1 MGCCIFGVLTLN
13 KTVKKIDIVSY
24 VSNKSGININ
34 KTADIID
41 LFFDLLSDN
50 LLNDKEVKI
59 KDLGTFF
66 VKQKKER
73 VGRNLKTGDVITITP
88 RNSVLYKPSKK
99 MKDYF
104 D

>member
-1 MGCCIFGVLTLN
+1 MN

-34 KTADIID
+34 KATDIVD
-41 LFFDLLSDN
+41 LFFDLSSDN
-50 LLNDKEVKI
+50 LLKKKEVKI

-66 VKQKKER
+66 VKQKNER
-73 VGRNLKTGDVITITP
+73 IGRNLKTGDIITISK
-88 RNSVLYKPSKK
+88 RNSILYKPSKK